1 MISQNYLRNL
11 LKCILYGKDCDKK
24 GASAMFLRIG
34 MLKPNYFLT
43 DFFILLAEKYPIKL
57 AWQKNGRLTSYS
69 IDKQWVRSIGDLR

>member
-57 AWQKNGRLTSYS
+57 SWQKNGKHSN
-69 IDKQWVRSIGDLR
+69 

>member
-1 MISQNYLRNL
+1 
-11 LKCILYGKDCDKK
+11 
-24 GASAMFLRIG
+24 MFLRIG

-57 AWQKNGRLTSYS
+57 SWQKNGRLTSYS